1 MKDTPTTLVD
11 ILRWR
16 GKNQADKLAFRFL
29 KDGELDEITL
39 NYGELDLRARTL
51 GAMLQVYAEEGD
63 RILLLLPPGLDFIV
77 AYFGCLYA
85 NTIAIPVPPP
95 HPLRLET
102 SLANTFRIIN
112 DATPAVALLNSSL
125 YGAIVAQNKILDQF
139 RGIRLLITE
148 KDSDKNWADNWKET
162 MIKEDDIAF
171 LQYTSGSTS
180 TPKGAMVSHGNLI
193 HNLSLIEQSFGQT
206 KESQTVI
213 WLPPYHDMGL
223 IGGILQPM
231 FTGNPVTLIPHLL
244 FLQRP
249 IRWLQAISR
258 YKATTSGGPNF
269 AYDLCLRK
277 VRPEQREQLDLS
289 SWEVA
294 FNGAEP
300 ISYNTMEQF
309 AAYFAPCGFRME
321 SFLPCYGLAE
331 STLLVSGGPK
341 CRLPVAKNLEKT
353 GLEKNH
359 VTVSQERNNA
369 TQSVV
374 GCGQIMEGQKI
385 RIVDTET
392 LNLCLPDQIGEVW
405 VSSPSVTKG
414 YWNKAMETVSTFGA
428 QIAGTGEGP
437 FLRTGD
443 LGFQYEGE
451 LFITGRLKNLIII
464 DGKNHYAHDLERTV
478 QASHSGISPSGCAVF
493 SIDNSGREQI
503 VAMAE
508 IQHRLIENIEEVKK
522 AIRMAVAEHH
532 ELPIYDIRLVPS
544 GSIPRTTSGKI
555 KHFLCRQNYLSNT
568 LKEII
573 VI

>member
-11 ILRWR
+11 ILKWR

-29 KDGELDEITL
+29 KDGELEEVTL
-39 NYGELDLRARTL
+39 NYGELDLRARTI
-51 GAMLQVYAEEGD
+51 GAMLQVYAEAGD
-63 RILLLLPPGLDFIV
+63 RVLLLLPPGLDFIV

-102 SLANTFRIIN
+102 SLANSFRIIH
-112 DATPAVALLNSSL
+112 DATPSVALLNSSL

-148 KDSDKNWADNWKET
+148 EDSYKNWADNWKET

-180 TPKGAMVSHGNLI
+180 SPKGVMVSHGNLI
-193 HNLSLIEQSFGQT
+193 HNLGLIQQSFGQT
-206 KESQTVI
+206 SASQTVI

-223 IGGILQPM
+223 IGGILQPL

-269 AYDLCLRK
+269 AYELCLRK

-300 ISYNTMEQF
+300 ISYSTMEQF
-309 AAYFAPCGFRME
+309 AEFFAPCGFRME

-341 CRLPVAKNLEKT
+341 TRLPMAENFEKA
-353 GLEKNH
+353 GLEKKQ
-359 VTVSQERNNA
+359 VFITPERNI
-369 TQSVV
+369 TTKSIV

-385 RIVDTET
+385 RIVDPET
-392 LNLCLPDQIGEVW
+392 LNLCPPDQIGEIW

-414 YWNKAMETVSTFGA
+414 YWNKATESASTFGA
-428 QIAGTGEGP
+428 QITRTGEGP

-443 LGFQYEGE
+443 LGFRYKGE
-451 LFITGRLKNLIII
+451 LHITGRLKNLIII
-464 DGKNHYAHDLERTV
+464 DGKNHYAHDLEKTV
-478 QASHSGISPSGCAVF
+478 QASHPSISSSGSAVF

-503 VAMAE
+503 VVMAE
-508 IQHRLIENIEEVKK
+508 IQQKLLENIEEVKK
-522 AIRMAVAEHH
+522 AIRMAIAEHH
-532 ELPIYDIRLVPS
+532 ELPIYDIMVVPP
-544 GSIPRTTSGKI
+544 GNIPRTTSGKI

-568 LKEII
+568 LNEII
-573 VI
+573 TI